1 VILYWERGTFG
12 SIAYNDFR
20 VQQSFT
26 RFIEDGF
33 VPRDGTVVDRTWRYV
48 NKKGGPDRRF
58 NNNAQLPV
66 MQYGVL
72 VLTSSRGLNIHL
84 NTSNPQLANVFA
96 NSWREYIASA
106 TPPNHSQRWRAT
118 SRRTTVRRRRL

>member
-1 VILYWERGTFG
+1 MREQERRLLRLAVEGVI
-12 SIAYNDFR
+12 
-20 VQQSFT
+20 
-26 RFIEDGF
+26 
-33 VPRDGTVVDRTWRYV
+33 RDGTVVDRTWRYV
-48 NKKGGPDRRF
+48 NKNGGPDRRF

-96 NSWREYIASA
+96 NSWRRTRSFGKSWKAWNKSLQNTMSVLRSFLTRSA
-106 TPPNHSQRWRAT
+106 N
-118 SRRTTVRRRRL
+118 SRVFSPCTA